1 MIKKILRYH
10 PIIILLY
17 EFLILTIFWFTTGF
31 VFKNNN
37 SIILI
42 CLMIIPPIILYT
54 GYHILKKKNYQK
66 FNDYHSSYF
75 SLIKKDLKSTKIEE
89 LLIKPIKEILT
100 NLVYKVTD
108 KQIYLNGGKK
118 NKITILIEENL
129 TTLLI
134 DNTRIIYQYIYDF
147 KGIDVT
153 KYDYKGIKKY
163 PTTKLYNLI
172 INQVKELTNKNLNYT
187 EFIVGKNIVGCKLES
202 DKIIYLINN
211 KEKHF
216 LKKQKEKSIQLYI

>member
-10 PIIILLY
+10 SIIILLY
-17 EFLILTIFWFTTGF
+17 EFIILTIFWLITGF
-31 VFKNNN
+31 VFENNN
-37 SIILI
+37 SLILVF
-42 CLMIIPPIILYT
+42 LMIVPPIILYIF
-54 GYHILKKKNYQK
+54 YHIFKKHNYQK

-75 SLIKKDLKSTKIEE
+75 NLIKKDIKTTKIDE
-89 LLIKPIKEILT
+89 LLIKPIKEVLS
-100 NLVYKVTD
+100 NLIYKVTD
-108 KQIYLNGGKK
+108 KQIYLNGGSK
-118 NKITILIEENL
+118 NKITIMIEENL
-129 TTLLI
+129 TTLII

-172 INQVKELTNKNLNYT
+172 IDQVKNLTNKNLNYT
-187 EFIVGKNIVGCKLES
+187 EYIVGKNIVGCKLES

-211 KEKHF
+211 NEKHF
-216 LKKQKEKSIQLYI
+216 LKKQKEKNISIYI

>member
-10 PIIILLY
+10 PIIILFY
-17 EFLILTIFWFTTGF
+17 EFLILTIFWFSTGF

-42 CLMIIPPIILYT
+42 CLMIIPPIILYI

-66 FNDYHSSYF
+66 YNDYHSSYF

-129 TTLLI
+129 TTILI

-172 INQVKELTNKNLNYT
+172 INQVKELSNRNLNYT
-187 EFIVGKNIVGCKLES
+187 EFMIGKNIVGCKLES

-216 LKKQKEKSIQLYI
+216 LKKQKERTIQLYI